1 MGEACDGP
9 CLPAP
14 HEGGRVRSTP
24 LEAAP
29 AAENMGDERIALSD
43 ELVVEVLEVLLGDR
57 DLDLVIRIYDENDEC
72 GDVHE
77 VPNLTTIDLDHGR
90 RETERL

>member
-9 CLPAP
+9 CSPAP